1 MNNKILRIIIVI
13 GFISLIVMQSC
24 YGAVG
29 LGTNVGYSDI
39 GGNELKTAENAVT
52 RIWNSVKLILQVVSL
67 SIVIACG
74 VRYMMASAD
83 QKADIKKSLGYLA
96 LGCAIVFGTTF
107 VIDFIRNVFGDLA
120 GNNISNQFNSLH

>member
-13 GFISLIVMQSC
+13 CFISLIVMQSC

-29 LGTNVGYSDI
+29 LGTEVGYDDI
-39 GGNELKTAENAVT
+39 VGNELTTAKDAVSE
-52 RIWNSVKLILQVVSL
+52 IWNSVKLILQVVSL
-67 SIVIACG
+67 SIIIACG

-83 QKADIKKSLGYLA
+83 QKADIKKSLGYLV

-107 VIDFIRNVFGDLA
+107 VLDFIRNIFGELTGSDL
-120 GNNISNQFNSLH
+120 SNKYNTIR